1 MELVIVT
8 GLSGAG
14 RRSVLAVLE
23 DSGFIALD
31 NVPCQLLGHLLELE
45 GKAAKA
51 SKENA
56 RIAVGMNSRHLEFVD
71 NFAPMLDQLNSQGTA
86 PFVIFLECEDEALI
100 MRYSETRRPHPYA
113 GDGGIAAGIAKER
126 EMLRSAKNRASVV
139 LDTSYLPLGM
149 LRQRVNDVLP
159 KSRPLKTQ
167 LKIISFGFKHGLPAE
182 ADMVFDARFLPNPFY
197 VPELRPLTGKDA
209 AIRAFLDKFA
219 EFGEFLDRMEGWLAW
234 SWPFVLEESKA
245 YHNVAIGCTGGKHR
259 SVALAEK
266 LAERLGGRIDN
277 MQVHHRDLER

>member
-56 RIAVGMNSRHLEFVD
+56 RIAVGMNSRHLEFLE
-71 NFAPMLDQLNSQGTA
+71 NFAPMLDQLNSHGVS

-100 MRYSETRRPHPYA
+100 RRYSETRRPHPYA
-113 GDGGIAAGIAKER
+113 GDGSIALGIAKER
-126 EMLRSAKNRASVV
+126 GMLQAAKDRASVV
-139 LDTSYLPLGM
+139 LDTSHLPLGQ

-167 LKIISFGFKHGLPAE
+167 LKIISFGFKHGLPPE

-209 AIRAFLDKFA
+209 AIRAFLDRFM
-219 EFGEFLDRMEGWLAW
+219 EFGDFLDRMEGWLAW
-234 SWPFVLEESKA
+234 SWPFVLEESRA
-245 YHNVAIGCTGGKHR
+245 YHNVAIGCTGGRHR

-266 LAERLGGRIDN
+266 LADRLEGRIDN
-277 MQVHHRDLER
+277 IQVHHRDLER

>member
-1 MELVIVT
+1 VELIIVT

-14 RRSVLAVLE
+14 RRSVLAALE

-45 GKAAKA
+45 GKTAKA
-51 SKENA
+51 SKENL
-56 RIAVGMNSRHLEFVD
+56 RIAVGMNSRHLEFHE
-71 NFAPMLDQLNSQGTA
+71 NFAPMLDQLNSRGVA

-100 MRYSETRRPHPYA
+100 RRYSETRRPHPYA
-113 GDGGIAAGIAKER
+113 EDGGIALGITKER
-126 EMLRSAKNRASVV
+126 GMLQPAKDRASVV
-139 LDTSYLPLGM
+139 LDTSYLPLGQ
-149 LRQRVNDVLP
+149 LRQRINDILP

-167 LKIISFGFKHGLPAE
+167 LKILSFGFKHGLPVE

-209 AIRAFLDKFA
+209 AIRAFLDSFM

-245 YHNVAIGCTGGKHR
+245 YHNVAIGCTGGQHR

-266 LAERLGGRIDN
+266 LAERLNGRIDN
-277 MQVHHRDLER
+277 IHVHHRDLGR

>member
-56 RIAVGMNSRHLEFVD
+56 RIAVGMNSRHLEFVE
-71 NFAPMLDQLNSQGTA
+71 NFAPMLDQLNSQGVS
-86 PFVIFLECEDEALI
+86 PFVIFLECGDEALI
-100 MRYSETRRPHPYA
+100 RRYSETRRPHPYA

-126 EMLRSAKNRASVV
+126 RMLQAAKDRAAVV
-139 LDTSYLPLGM
+139 LDTSHLPLGL

-159 KSRPLKTQ
+159 KGRPLKTQ

-209 AIRAFLDKFA
+209 AIREFLDRFM

-245 YHNVAIGCTGGKHR
+245 YHNMAIGCTGGKHR

-277 MQVHHRDLER
+277 IQVHHRDLER